1 MTSSTLKNFQNILE
15 TEISNLKGFG
25 DLDQHDFTIL
35 SFFRNDELELDIL
48 DDLWPKIHHICKN
61 YNCTYEDFSKKI
73 GRPSKFGNSVLIIPG
88 LDPNLGSELVAFFIQ
103 KTINAIEGSY
113 PKIMSCPLRILNSFR
128 RFQMRNYLRNQK
140 HANVTQ
146 ENAQLSKKTKK
157 IKKTDTNTKRRK
169 SVFRLHTDDDDDDDD
184 DNDTLEDDDSVI
196 VTVSIARPLEMKTE
210 QLKYV
215 PTKQVLKR
223 RKIGLAPKYGTRAY
237 KIWYSKKFPVLKPNV
252 NVVDNNKL

>member
-1 MTSSTLKNFQNILE
+1 MTSSTLKNFQNMLE

-25 DLDQHDFTIL
+25 DLDQHDFTLL
-35 SFFRNDELELDIL
+35 SFFRNDELELDISV
-48 DDLWPKIHHICKN
+48 DIWPKISHICTN
-61 YNCTYEDFSKKI
+61 YKCTYEIFTKKF
-73 GRPSKFGNSVLIIPG
+73 GRPSKFGNSVLVIPE
-88 LDPNLGSELVAFFIQ
+88 LNPNLGAELVAFFIQ

-113 PKIMSCPLRILNSFR
+113 PEIMCCPLRILNSFR
-128 RFQMRNYLRNQK
+128 RFQMRNYFRNQK

-157 IKKTDTNTKRRK
+157 IKKPDTNTKRRK
-169 SVFRLHTDDDDDDDD
+169 SVFRLHTDDDDN
-184 DNDTLEDDDSVI
+184 NDTLEDDDSVI

-237 KIWYSKKFPVLKPNV
+237 KIWYSKKFPVLKSDV
-252 NVVDNNKL
+252 NVVDNYKL